1 MSNATAVAEVDLYD
15 WWRRALAGEKIG
27 GPTLPIHDGD
37 PQPGFYRKTQYKGG
51 PLVPVAIWKSAEGEM
66 VALVDRKPANPDD
79 IWTFSCSNPVSEE
92 AYHRVCGGGRWDDE
106 PPAAPTISNLSDD
119 PHEALTQEL
128 AGEIEAAKEFLAQ
141 PIVTKNQAD
150 QAAIWS
156 KRISAIAKKATDFH
170 KVEKQP
176 VLDES
181 RRVDDKWRD
190 LREGAAEWA
199 TKLKRHLDG
208 WLQEQ
213 DRIERA
219 RQAAAR
225 EEAERKQRE
234 ADEAARAAAMSDDTE
249 AQHEAE
255 RRAAE
260 AAAAEREAEPRNAR
274 AGRTGARV
282 ALRTYVSAEIT
293 DFDTLLAALK
303 DRPEIQEAVQTLANR
318 AATSG
323 IELPGMKIKQERRA
337 A

>member
-1 MSNATAVAEVDLYD
+1 MNEHAKITERDEYD
-15 WWRRALAGEKIG
+15 FWRRALAGEKVG
-27 GPTLPIHDGD
+27 GPTLPVHDGD

-51 PLVPVAIWKSAEGEM
+51 PLVPVAIWRSAEGQM
-66 VALVDRKPANPDD
+66 VAVVDRKPVDPDD
-79 IWTFSCSNPVSEE
+79 IWTFSCRNPVCE
-92 AYHRVCGGGRWDDE
+92 ADYHAACAGNGWPDE
-106 PPAAPTISNLSDD
+106 PPPAPSISNLSDD

-141 PIVTKNQAD
+141 PITTKNQAD

-156 KRISAIAKKATDFH
+156 KRISTIAKRATELH
-170 KVEKQP
+170 TVEKRP
-176 VLDES
+176 VLDEGK
-181 RRVDDKWRD
+181 RVDDKWRD

-199 TKLKRHLDG
+199 TKLKRHLDA

-213 DRIERA
+213 DRLERA

-234 ADEAARAAAMSDDTE
+234 ADEAARAAAMSDDAE
-249 AQHEAE
+249 AQREAE
-255 RRAAE
+255 HRAAE

-282 ALRTYVSAEIT
+282 ALRTFTSAEIT

-303 DRPEIQEAVQTLANR
+303 DKPEIHEAVQTLANR
-318 AATSG
+318 AAASG
-323 IELPGMKIKQERRA
+323 IELPGMKIKSERRA